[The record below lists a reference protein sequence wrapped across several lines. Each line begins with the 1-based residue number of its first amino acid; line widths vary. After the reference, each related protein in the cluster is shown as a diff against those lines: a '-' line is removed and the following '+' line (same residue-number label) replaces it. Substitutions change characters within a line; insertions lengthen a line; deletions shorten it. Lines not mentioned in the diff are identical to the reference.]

1 MFKNTVRR
9 PRTEKGRTLM
19 LRTRA
24 HASGTARTPGV
35 RVARLRRTAA
45 GLVAAVAV
53 TLTASCSTTTETGA
67 ESGEKKDGGSATRTV
82 QTPDGPVKIP
92 TDPQRIIGLSYASA
106 WMLDAGVPMVGVTD
120 IDEGALSA
128 DQKAAVKKMTIVGEG
143 NELNFE
149 KILSLKPDLI
159 VISAPKHVPFNIE
172 KLRPIAPVLSY
183 GIGRPTELLPAS
195 LSVLDAAGAAEK
207 GAEFKKAYD
216 DKLARVKSTYA
227 DKLGRTDWAI
237 VNSGE
242 AGKFSVYTETS
253 WLGAVAKDAGLK
265 FAPVAG
271 APKDEF
277 SYDLSFEQIGK
288 LKDADVVLVDG
299 DGPNGTPVAE
309 TKSLISQKN
318 WSELPAA
325 KNKQVHPVP
334 GFFISRYPEGVKIL
348 DQFERILKA
357 LP

>member
-1 MFKNTVRR
+1 MF
-9 PRTEKGRTLM
+9 
-19 LRTRA
+19 RTRA
-24 HASGTARTPGV
+24 HATPAARTPGS
-35 RVARLRRTAA
+35 RRPRLRRAAA
-45 GLVAAVAV
+45 GIVAAVAV
-53 TLTASCSTTTETGA
+53 ALTASCSTTTDSDSTSA
-67 ESGEKKDGGSATRTV
+67 KAKDGKPATRTV
-82 QTPDGPVKIP
+82 QSTDGPVKIP
-92 TDPQRIIGLSYASA
+92 TEPKRIIGLSYASA

-149 KILSLKPDLI
+149 KIASLNPDLI
-159 VISAPKHVPFNIE
+159 VISSPKHVPFNIG
-172 KLRPIAPVLSY
+172 KLKPIAPVLSFA
-183 GIGRPTELLPAS
+183 IGQPAELLPAS
-195 LSVLDAAGAAEK
+195 LKVLDAAGAADK
-207 GAEFKKAYD
+207 GAEFKKEYD
-216 DKLARVKSTYA
+216 DRIAKIKSGYA
-227 DKLGRTDWAI
+227 DKLAKTDFAI

-253 WLGAVAKDAGLK
+253 WLGVVARDIGAR

-271 APKDEF
+271 APKGEF

-288 LKDADVVLVDG
+288 LKDADVILVDG
-299 DGPNGTPVAE
+299 DGTGGAPVAE
-309 TKSLISQKN
+309 TKSLIAQKN
-318 WSELPAA
+318 WSTLPAA

-348 DQFERILKA
+348 DQFEQILKS